1 MNPNDEYS
9 PNLVNLVKSSM
20 LWPVNGLDRTMIKQ
34 RRSGQ
39 VFTQMHRKVL
49 KNVITKLFPL
59 SDLEIGAR
67 KISTVAMFAALVAGG
82 HSWP

>member
-1 MNPNDEYS
+1 
-9 PNLVNLVKSSM
+9 
-20 LWPVNGLDRTMIKQ
+20 MIKQ